1 MELSQGKSFEKPAP
15 AMYLATL
22 IDVVEMPKVQT
33 AYGIKDRIRL
43 HWVLAHLNGQLYLG
57 KDGTPVEA
65 VWMGNANMGGKAELP
80 KRLTQILGQAPPVLQ
95 STEQLEQLII
105 GRSNILVLVASP
117 NAKNPN
123 EPFVNVDGIGAI
135 QPGMPAPPPIPAGY
149 VRHKFRPKTQAGPN
163 GQSVQTYATN
173 PAAYAAP
180 NAAPAGY
187 PQTSGY
193 IAPPGVPAAVPTP
206 AAPTAEQI
214 AAFLAAQAGNQAP
227 KPAAPIDLNAP
238 QTGKRDF

>member
-15 AMYLATL
+15 GMYLATL

-43 HWVLAHLNGQLYLG
+43 HWVLAHLSGQLYLG

-135 QPGMPAPPPIPAGY
+135 QPGMPAAPPIPAGY

-163 GQSVQTYATN
+163 GQPVQTYATN

-193 IAPPGVPAAVPTP
+193 IAPPGVPAAAPTP

-227 KPAAPIDLNAP
+227 KPAAPIDLNAAP
-238 QTGKRDF
+238 AGKRDF